1 MRKYFYVLV
10 TMLLLVCFS
19 LCGAC
24 GKSIEKQ
31 ISEQLELGQRYL
43 MEENYEEAV
52 VAFQKVIELDE
63 KEIRAYTG
71 LIQVCQKTE
80 NVENIES
87 IIQQGIALQSE
98 KNGISLEDMQEFLIA
113 AKEYYAQNGNLEKLA
128 ELLEILT
135 EIEPEN
141 VEYYAEL
148 LDAYEKLGNSE
159 QLALI
164 KEKLIALVD
173 SNVSLLFTADFC
185 RPEELTVNG
194 IPFWEADFEDV
205 MAQYPCDDPQD
216 MKVFDAGLESVYYV
230 YHNMNENQ
238 ANATTIFRKN
248 NSSGRC
254 EMYFGTYVQGQK
266 SKNGALTDVS
276 LRTGIVDQPNL
287 REIEIGNSKEDTLT
301 KLGFSNIANVY
312 LKMNSSCEVIVFEN
326 SEEFGWYSYIP
337 DNNIWDSIVPE
348 SNAVSIR
355 WQYEDK
361 YICADFIFDNSYI
374 LQEIHYDAVDA

>member
-10 TMLLLVCFS
+10 TVLLLVCLP

-31 ISEQLELGQRYL
+31 ISEQLKLGQRYL
-43 MEENYEEAV
+43 MEENYEEAA

-71 LIQVCQKTE
+71 LIQVYQKTE

-87 IIQQGIALQSE
+87 IVQQGIALQSE
-98 KNGISLEDMQEFLIA
+98 ENGISSEDIQEFLIA
-113 AKEYYAQNGNLEKLA
+113 AKEYYVQNGNLEGLA
-128 ELLEILT
+128 ELLEILI

-205 MAQYPCDDPQD
+205 ITQYPCDDPQD
-216 MKVFDAGLESVYYV
+216 MEVFNSGLESVYYV

-301 KLGFSNIANVY
+301 KFFRL
-312 LKMNSSCEVIVFEN
+312 
-326 SEEFGWYSYIP
+326 
-337 DNNIWDSIVPE
+337 E
-348 SNAVSIR
+348 SMMG
-355 WQYEDK
+355 
-361 YICADFIFDNSYI
+361 
-374 LQEIHYDAVDA
+374 

>member
-1 MRKYFYVLV
+1 MRKYFYGLAAMSFV
-10 TMLLLVCFS
+10 TCFLLCS
-19 LCGAC
+19 AC
-24 GKSIEKQ
+24 GKNIERQ

-43 MEENYEEAV
+43 MEENYEDAA

-63 KEIRAYTG
+63 KEIQAYIG
-71 LIQVCQKTE
+71 LIHIYQKTE
-80 NVENIES
+80 NLENIES
-87 IIQQGIALQSE
+87 IIQQGISLQSE
-98 KNGISLEDMQEFLIA
+98 ENGISSEDRLEFLIA
-113 AKEYYAQNGNLEKLA
+113 AKDYYAQDGNLEKLA
-128 ELLEILT
+128 ELLEMLT
-135 EIEPEN
+135 EIAPEN
-141 VEYYAEL
+141 AEYYAEL
-148 LDAYEKLGNSE
+148 LDTYEKLGSSE

-164 KEKLIALVD
+164 KEKLIALAD
-173 SNVSLLFTADFC
+173 SNVQLFFTADIC

-254 EMYFGTYVQGQK
+254 EMYFGTYVQAQK

-337 DNNIWDSIVPE
+337 DNNMWDSIVPE
-348 SNAVSIR
+348 SNTVSIR
-355 WQYEDK
+355 WQYENK
-361 YICADFIFDNSYI
+361 YIYADFIFDNSYI

>member
-1 MRKYFYVLV
+1 MRKCFYVLV
-10 TMLLLVCFS
+10 AISLLGYFL
-19 LCGAC
+19 LCDAC

-43 MEENYEEAV
+43 MEENYEKAV

-248 NSSGRC
+248 NSSGRW
-254 EMYFGTYVQGQK
+254 EMYFGT
-266 SKNGALTDVS
+266 
-276 LRTGIVDQPNL
+276 
-287 REIEIGNSKEDTLT
+287 
-301 KLGFSNIANVY
+301 
-312 LKMNSSCEVIVFEN
+312 
-326 SEEFGWYSYIP
+326 
-337 DNNIWDSIVPE
+337 
-348 SNAVSIR
+348 
-355 WQYEDK
+355 
-361 YICADFIFDNSYI
+361 
-374 LQEIHYDAVDA
+374 